1 MADSKN
7 IDDGGYAFPNG
18 PDHKSGWDA
27 EYGMSLRD
35 YFAGQAIGTVISQ
48 CAADSDVARYAG
60 GPPVYFA
67 KKAYE
72 IADAMIAVRKAG
84 GRS

>member
-1 MADSKN
+1 MADIKN

-35 YFAGQAIGTVISQ
+35 YFATHALGMGFDWCNLHETGGYAD
-48 CAADSDVARYAG
+48 AAKV
-60 GPPVYFA
+60 
-67 KKAYE
+67 AYE
-72 IADAMIAVRKAG
+72 IADAMIAARG